1 MSASQAPKKG
11 LDNAASIHA
20 FLSKISP
27 AVKHHP
33 SSSKLEDVVEKAG
46 KLNLSNERND
56 NATNANANGVA
67 VGATKSTP
75 MESFASP
82 ELEPLGTV
90 PTEQVPEG
98 VSLNTPPDHS
108 NLKNPLVAGVQAQ
121 GSPQLSG
128 VRAPPPTPDTSNV
141 AIGRLLMDVLEDIPK
156 DRMLSLGDSIHA
168 PKNYSKLRYNRS
180 NAASQSQN
188 QFFSPV
194 PQSSRPRE
202 DASFTR
208 MSFKA
213 AETPSPP
220 LFSLPGPENKPLTN
234 LASRLQS
241 QPAAATP
248 SESSRVEKPV
258 ENAEEVKAPLV
269 NKPDLA
275 TATVNGSKTYTSEA
289 SNTPPPPPPRLKPAI
304 AEEVQAFKVRTPDV
318 PDRPLDANVKG
329 LGESE
334 TPLQARY
341 ARANPFSVE
350 NVPQPVKE
358 VHRPKKK
365 ETTPALAVPEVL
377 AGVGAGGVG
386 IGTPRGPPTP
396 VGGLLTPA
404 SITSP
409 QSVKAAGVTA
419 LSMAGKAVGGEDLE
433 QALFF
438 KAWPKVEQ
446 RETRT
451 AARVRKIML
460 TGIPPGATPSL
471 VASFVFGGPLERI
484 HVGDSSA
491 FVTFLRGDD
500 ADKYYEATGNGLDYE
515 KDGKKYVI
523 MTETTTE
530 VNPVSGILR
539 EYIEKEFTRC
549 VRAVGV
555 DAEWTAVALQEVA
568 ARKGRKVEKIVDGLN
583 ASKASALE
591 ATK

>member
-27 AVKHHP
+27 AVKHPP
-33 SSSKLEDVVEKAG
+33 SSSKPEDFVEKAS

-56 NATNANANGVA
+56 DATNANANGVA

-75 MESFASP
+75 MGSFASP
-82 ELEPLGTV
+82 ELEPLNTV
-90 PTEQVPEG
+90 PTEKVPEG

-220 LFSLPGPENKPLTN
+220 LFSLPGPENKPVTD
-234 LASRLQS
+234 LASKLQR
-241 QPAAATP
+241 QPAAVMP
-248 SESSRVEKPV
+248 SENSRLE
-258 ENAEEVKAPLV
+258 
-269 NKPDLA
+269 
-275 TATVNGSKTYTSEA
+275 NGSKSYTSAA
-289 SNTPPPPPPRLKPAI
+289 SNTPPPPPCLKPAI
-304 AEEVQAFKVRTPDV
+304 AEEVQASKVRTPDV
-318 PDRPLDANVKG
+318 PDRPLDANVMGTLDTNVKG
-329 LGESE
+329 LGDAG
-334 TPLQARY
+334 TPLQPRY

-350 NVPQPVKE
+350 NIPQPVKE
-358 VHRPKKK
+358 VHRPNEK
-365 ETTPALAVPEVL
+365 EAIRGLAVPEVL
-377 AGVGAGGVG
+377 AGVGAGGVVG
-386 IGTPRGPPTP
+386 LGTPRGPPTS

-409 QSVKAAGVTA
+409 QSVKAASVTA
-419 LSMAGKAVGGEDLE
+419 PSMAGKAVGGEDLE

-446 RETRT
+446 RGTRT

-491 FVTFLRGDD
+491 LVTFLRGDD

-523 MTETTTE
+523 ITETTTE
-530 VNPVSGILR
+530 VNPISGILR

-568 ARKGRKVEKIVDGLN
+568 ARKGRKVEKIVDSLN
-583 ASKASALE
+583 ASKASVLE
-591 ATK
+591 VPK